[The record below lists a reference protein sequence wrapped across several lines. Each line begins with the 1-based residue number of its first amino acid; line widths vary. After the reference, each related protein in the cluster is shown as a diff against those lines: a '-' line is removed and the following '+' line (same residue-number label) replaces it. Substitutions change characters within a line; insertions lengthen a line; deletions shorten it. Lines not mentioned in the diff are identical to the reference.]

1 VDLDSIFFMRTTAG
15 DASHADPAVTMSP
28 SFRRML
34 RLLDGTRSL
43 ADLGPLFPH
52 LDAADLRMWIS
63 ELLRQKM
70 IKRAPTLT
78 RSQRLRLQLQEN
90 APSKEIQVQ
99 KIAEQI
105 RPWLAAKDIESSG
118 PRPRPAQLARTARLA
133 AIEASTAAVSMGR
146 EGFFVSPEPRVAR
159 APASGVILVVEDDEI
174 QAKIIAK
181 ILEKDGHQVRVAH
194 NGEQALATLR
204 EKPAAQLM
212 LLDVELPDM
221 DGFAVL
227 EQLRA
232 TRGLKGM
239 RVVMLTGQAD
249 RASIAKGVVLGADG
263 YITKPFRPQ
272 MLREAVQRLL
282 PGA

>member
-1 VDLDSIFFMRTTAG
+1 MDLDSIFFMRTAAG
-15 DASHADPAVTMSP
+15 EVSHANPAVTMSP

-43 ADLGPLFPH
+43 ADLAPMFPQ
-52 LDAADLRMWIS
+52 LDAADMRMWIS

-78 RSQRLRLQLQEN
+78 RSQRMRMRDN
-90 APSKEIQVQ
+90 APAKEMQVQ

-105 RPWLAAKDIESSG
+105 RPWLAAKDVESSG
-118 PRPRPAQLARTARLA
+118 PRPRPAQLARTARMA
-133 AIEASTAAVSMGR
+133 AIEASSAAVSMGR
-146 EGFFVSPEPRVAR
+146 EGFFVSPEPRVQR
-159 APASGVILVVEDDEI
+159 ALATGLILVVEDDEI
-174 QAKIIAK
+174 QAKIISRL
-181 ILEKDGHQVRVAH
+181 LEKDGHQMRVAH
-194 NGEQALATLR
+194 NGAQALAALR
-204 EKPAAQLM
+204 EKPAPQLM

-227 EQLRA
+227 EHLRA
-232 TRGLKGM
+232 QRGGKSL

-282 PGA
+282 PAA

>member
-43 ADLGPLFPH
+43 AELGPLFPH

-70 IKRAPTLT
+70 IKRAPALT
-78 RSQRLRLQLQEN
+78 RSQRLRLREN

-133 AIEASTAAVSMGR
+133 AIEASTAAVNMGR

-159 APASGVILVVEDDEI
+159 APASGVVLLVEDDEI
-174 QAKIIAK
+174 QAKIVAK
-181 ILEKDGHQVRVAH
+181 MLEKDGHQVRVAH
-194 NGEQALATLR
+194 NGQQALAALR

-212 LLDVELPDM
+212 LLDVDLPDM

>member
-1 VDLDSIFFMRTTAG
+1 L
-15 DASHADPAVTMSP
+15 
-28 SFRRML
+28 
-34 RLLDGTRSL
+34 
-43 ADLGPLFPH
+43 
-52 LDAADLRMWIS
+52 W
-63 ELLRQKM
+63 
-70 IKRAPTLT
+70 
-78 RSQRLRLQLQEN
+78 
-90 APSKEIQVQ
+90 
-99 KIAEQI
+99 
-105 RPWLAAKDIESSG
+105 
-118 PRPRPAQLARTARLA
+118 
-133 AIEASTAAVSMGR
+133 
-146 EGFFVSPEPRVAR
+146 
-159 APASGVILVVEDDEI
+159 
-174 QAKIIAK
+174 
-181 ILEKDGHQVRVAH
+181 
-194 NGEQALATLR
+194 EQALATLR

>member
-1 VDLDSIFFMRTTAG
+1 MRTTAG

-43 ADLGPLFPH
+43 ADLAPLFPH

-78 RSQRLRLQLQEN
+78 RSQRLRLQEN

-105 RPWLAAKDIESSG
+105 RPWLAAKDIEASG

-159 APASGVILVVEDDEI
+159 APASGVVLVVEDDEI
-174 QAKIIAK
+174 QAKIVARM
-181 ILEKDGHQVRVAH
+181 LEKDGHQVRIAH
-194 NGEQALATLR
+194 NGEQALAALR